1 MNTIFGVI
9 ILKYKKLKKNDGE
22 NYLKLLKK
30 LDHETSFMLYESN
43 ERKTT
48 VKEMEQ
54 KIEQI
59 NSRGGVIIGAELNN
73 EIIGF
78 ISAGRV
84 PLKRVKHSVYI
95 VAGVL
100 SKESDKGIGTKLF
113 KNLIEWAE
121 ENEISRLEL
130 TVMKHNERAIN
141 LYKKIGFEIEGIKKN
156 SLVLDGDY
164 IDEYYMGMI
173 F

>member
-1 MNTIFGVI
+1 MR
-9 ILKYKKLKKNDGE
+9 YKKLKKSDGK
-22 NYLKLLKK
+22 NYLKLLKQ
-30 LDHETSFMLYESN
+30 LDSETSFMLYEPD

-48 VKEMEQ
+48 IKEMKQ

-78 ISAGRV
+78 ISADRV
-84 PLKRVKHSVYI
+84 PLKRIKHSVYI

-100 SKESDKGIGTKLF
+100 NKEIGKGIGTGLF
-113 KNLIEWAE
+113 KALIEWAK
-121 ENEISRLEL
+121 ENGISRFEL

-156 SLVLDGDY
+156 SLIIDGDY
-164 IDEYYMGMI
+164 VDEYYMGMI